1 MGMGRRMAQLDEVK
15 VNALLDLGEDPREV
29 PGYWNARQQELL
41 LRICRACPAGRCE
54 QVPARTAR

>member
-1 MGMGRRMAQLDEVK
+1 MGRRMAQLYEVK

-29 PGYWNARQQELL
+29 LDYSCARQQELL
-41 LRICRACPAGRCE
+41 PRIRRACPAGRRE